1 VEQTTSPGRSFFR
14 GWRLW
19 LLLAVVAYTLIG
31 FFVLPWIIE
40 RQIEKFGQNRLERS
54 LTVEQIRFNPY
65 SLSLAVEGLKL
76 DEADGAPIAALD
88 RFFVNFQASSLFR
101 RAWTFRE
108 ISLAGP
114 YVNFIR
120 FEDGGNN
127 FQRLLQ
133 TLSATAPAE
142 STPATGTPDDGGLP
156 RLLLMHFVLQAGT
169 VDFTDLTP
177 ETDFRTRFDGI
188 DLELFALNT
197 APQKEAEHSF
207 DLVTETGAQI
217 TWTGRLQANPTRLV
231 GRLDAVGE
239 RPRLIWR
246 YIQDDVDFEIADGQ
260 VTLGLN
266 LEVAMSDG
274 QPSVA
279 VDNIEYTLTDLLLRP
294 KGVEQDVLRVPRL
307 TLTGGQI
314 RYPEKTFHL
323 DEARIEGA
331 RLLAFRDEEG
341 VFNIVDLLEADDGS
355 PAPGEGNNE
364 PAVGEE
370 DLGSA
375 SAGEQASAEQ
385 GTEPSTVPDLEEM
398 PAEEDTDEGNS
409 GWLFTLGSLVVGD
422 FGAEFEDRS
431 FSRPV
436 QSGLESTNLTV
447 SDFSSEPGATFSFE
461 LDTAITSGG
470 RVGASGGVTLEP
482 RNADVAMEI
491 EALSL
496 EPLEPLIGR
505 YTRLRLLS
513 GDVTV
518 TGRLT
523 HDPDETLRFSGAS
536 RIDRLVT
543 EDTLLDER
551 FVAWKSLSMPSVEY
565 AMDGGTLAI
574 DTVDFDAPY
583 AKLTIKEDGT
593 TNLADVFPA
602 EESAG
607 TGAEESPISDDE
619 SSGTGRPPLK
629 IDIRSITVKEGSA
642 NFGDMSLPLPFATAI
657 HSMQGDIQN
666 ISSYKGE
673 PATVDIA
680 GVVDESG
687 SADIGGELDP
697 FAPVDFLKMDVVF
710 KNVHMPR
717 LTPYSAKFA
726 GREIESGKLSLD
738 LKYRIEKGQLDSTN
752 KIIIDRIVLGDRV
765 DSPEAMN
772 LPMDLAVALLQDSEG
787 RINLEL
793 PVKGDLNSPEFQ
805 YGSVVW
811 KAFVGILTKA
821 VTAPFKLLGALI
833 PGGGEGEQLEFIQ
846 FEPGSA
852 ELSAAEVADLDTI
865 AEAMAKRPQLMLTV
879 PNAYSATT
887 DKTALQAAKLD
898 RQVEERLPDIK
909 AKDGL
914 DPERLALE
922 QIYREHFSG
931 TELDNLRAA
940 NTRAEEAGREATL
953 NEEAYV
959 ESLIRSLENNQVVA
973 TSELEALGAERAAAI
988 TEYLVSTA
996 GAPAE
1001 RISQG
1006 EVTTVEPDADG
1017 KVPLQFQV
1025 DTDGA

>member
-1 VEQTTSPGRSFFR
+1 VEQTASPFRFFR

-19 LLLAVVAYTLIG
+19 LVLAVVAYTLIG
-31 FFVLPWIIE
+31 FFLLPWIIE
-40 RQIEKFGQNRLERS
+40 RQIVNFGQTRLERS
-54 LTVEQIRFNPY
+54 LTVEEVRVNPY
-65 SLSLAVEGLKL
+65 VLSVAIEGLKL
-76 DEADGAPIAALD
+76 DEANGAPIAALD
-88 RFFVNFQASSLFR
+88 QFFVNFQASSLFR

-108 ISLAGP
+108 IRLAGP
-114 YVNFIR
+114 YLNFIR

-127 FQRLLQ
+127 FQRLVH
-133 TLSATAPAE
+133 TLSATAPPE
-142 STPATGTPDDGGLP
+142 NTPATGTPDDGGLP
-156 RLLLMHFVLQAGT
+156 RLLLMHFILQGGA
-169 VDFTDLTP
+169 VDFADLTP

-260 VTLGLN
+260 VTLGLD
-266 LEVAMSDG
+266 LDVAMGDG

-294 KGVEQDVLRVPRL
+294 KGVEQDVLRIPRL
-307 TLTGGQI
+307 ALTGGRI
-314 RYPEKTFHL
+314 RYPEQTFHL
-323 DEARIEGA
+323 EEARIEGA
-331 RLLAFRDEEG
+331 RLLVLRDEAG
-341 VFNIVDLLEADDGS
+341 VLNIVDLLEADDRA
-355 PAPGEGNNE
+355 PAEEEGDGEPQLGEGTTG
-364 PAVGEE
+364 PAGI
-370 DLGSA
+370 GGQK
-375 SAGEQASAEQ
+375 AGEGS
-385 GTEPSTVPDLEEM
+385 TEPSAAPDGQGM
-398 PAEEDTDEGNS
+398 PAVEAANEGDS
-409 GWLFTLGSLVVGD
+409 RWVFTLGSLVVDD
-422 FGAEFEDRS
+422 FGAQYEDRS
-431 FSRPV
+431 FSRPL
-436 QSGLESTNLTV
+436 QSGLESMSLKV

-461 LDTAITSGG
+461 LDTSVSSGG
-470 RVGASGGVTLEP
+470 HIGAGGGVTLEP
-482 RNADVAMEI
+482 RKADVDLEI
-491 EALSL
+491 EGLSL
-496 EPLEPLIGR
+496 DPLEPLIGQ

-513 GDVTV
+513 GGVSV
-518 TGRLT
+518 TGKVT
-523 HDPDETLRFSGAS
+523 HDPEETLRFSGAS
-536 RIDRLVT
+536 RIDQLVT
-543 EDTLLDER
+543 EDTLLNER
-551 FVAWKSLSMPSVEY
+551 FVAWKSLSMPSIEY
-565 AMDGGTLAI
+565 AMDSGALVI

-607 TGAEESPISDDE
+607 ATAEDSPVSDDE
-619 SSGTGRPPLK
+619 PSGTARPPLK
-629 IDIRSITVKEGSA
+629 IDIGSITVNEGSA

-657 HSMQGDIQN
+657 HSMKGDIRN

-673 PATVDIA
+673 SAAVDIE

-687 SADIGGELDP
+687 SADIDGELDP

-738 LKYRIEKGQLDSTN
+738 LKYRIEKGELDSTN
-752 KIIIDRIVLGDRV
+752 KIIIDRIVLGDKV

-772 LPMDLAVALLQDSEG
+772 LPLDLAVALLQDSEG

-805 YGSVVW
+805 YGSVIW

-852 ELSAAEVADLDTI
+852 ELSAAEIADLDTI
-865 AEAMAKRPQLMLTV
+865 AEAMAKRPQLVLTV
-879 PNAYSATT
+879 PNSYSATT
-887 DKTALQAAKLD
+887 DKTALQVAKLK
-898 RQVEERLPDIK
+898 RQIEERLPDIR
-909 AKDGL
+909 ARDGL
-914 DPERLALE
+914 SPERLALE
-922 QIYREHFSG
+922 QIYTEQFST
-931 TELDNLRAA
+931 TELDNLKAA
-940 NTRAEEAGREATL
+940 NTRAGEAGGEAIL
-953 NEEAYV
+953 NEEAYLA
-959 ESLIRSLENNQVVA
+959 SLTQSLENQQGVA
-973 TSELEALGAERAAAI
+973 TSELEALGGERATAI
-988 TEYLVSTA
+988 TDYLVNTA
-996 GAPAE
+996 GAPAG
-1001 RISQG
+1001 RIRQG
-1006 EVTTVEPDADG
+1006 DVTTVEPDADG

-1025 DTDGA
+1025 DADGA